1 MRRSITFLL
10 TMVLVT
16 ALSRAQGPTGEITG
30 TVVDP
35 TGAVV
40 AGAAVT
46 VTNPST
52 NTQRV
57 VRTNSSGIY
66 DVPALMPGNYNLR
79 AAMAGFT
86 TQVRS
91 DIELQVAQVARIDF
105 TLQLGN
111 VTEVVEVAGGA
122 PVLQTETTDIGTVVE
137 NRRIEDLPLNG
148 RNYLQLTSLIPGATT
163 NGPPAAQGQGC
174 QQQQS

>member
-1 MRRSITFLL
+1 
-10 TMVLVT
+10 MVLIT

-57 VRTNSSGIY
+57 VRTNSSGTH
-66 DVPALMPGNYNLR
+66 DVPALMPGHDNLR
-79 AAMAGFT
+79 AAMPLLT
-86 TQVRS
+86 TQVRN
-91 DIELQVAQVARIDF
+91 DTELQVAQGARIDH
-105 TLQLGN
+105 TLQLAK
-111 VTEVVEVAGGA
+111 VTEVVEAAGRA
-122 PVLQTETTDIGTVVE
+122 PLLQT
-137 NRRIEDLPLNG
+137 
-148 RNYLQLTSLIPGATT
+148 Y
-163 NGPPAAQGQGC
+163 
-174 QQQQS
+174 

>member
-1 MRRSITFLL
+1 MRCSVAFAF
-10 TMVLVT
+10 
-16 ALSRAQGPTGEITG
+16 ALILIATLAWGQAPTGAITG

-66 DVPALMPGNYNLR
+66 DVPALMPGIYSLK
-79 AAMAGFT
+79 AEMKGFT
-86 TQVRS
+86 TQVRN
-91 DIELQVAQVARIDF
+91 DIELQVAQVARIDV

-111 VTEVVEVAGGA
+111 VSEVVEVAGGA
-122 PVLQTETTDIGTVVE
+122 PVLQT
-137 NRRIEDLPLNG
+137 
-148 RNYLQLTSLIPGATT
+148 
-163 NGPPAAQGQGC
+163 
-174 QQQQS
+174 